1 MSQKSRLNLIIIQVL
16 IVSLMVALMGRLF
29 YLQIAAG
36 FKYRDAALNI
46 QSRDV
51 ITPGLR
57 GSITDINGI
66 PLAMDRPGLVITVD
80 RSVIDKLPDKGVS
93 VLQKVAKLIGKKESD
108 IWIGTRLCGELP
120 VGERTG

>member
-1 MSQKSRLNLIIIQVL
+1 MSQKSRLNLIIVEVL
-16 IVSLMVALMGRLF
+16 IASLVIALFGRLF

-36 FKYRDAALNI
+36 FKYRDAALSV

-57 GSITDINGI
+57 GAITDSSGM

-80 RSVIDKLPDKGVS
+80 RSVIDKLPDKGDAVIT
-93 VLQKVAKLIGKKESD
+93 KVAKLVGKSKSD

-120 VGERTG
+120 IGERTG